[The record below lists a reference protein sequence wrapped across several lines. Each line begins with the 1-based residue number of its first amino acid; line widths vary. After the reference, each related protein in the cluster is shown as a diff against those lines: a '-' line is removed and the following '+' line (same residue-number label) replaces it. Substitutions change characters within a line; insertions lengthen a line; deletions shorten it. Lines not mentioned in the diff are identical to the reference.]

1 MEQENEA
8 NSDDK
13 LTIKDVMTIEVDS
26 AFLESDDD
34 SGLTSKNLV
43 KDYRLMRIT
52 PTSMDVKIDFDLTQE
67 VP

>member
-34 SGLTSKNLV
+34 SGSTSKNLV